1 MFRAT
6 LLSMFYVIQPMLFWI
21 ISKETE
27 LANFS
32 KRLEQIAHALK
43 LTKQAIAEG
52 GGISAQTVS
61 VYLKGDTLPN
71 QKTLAAWVKAYNLN
85 AHWLLTGEGEMLAD
99 HQNQALQHPLAQRV
113 NQVALLMSESGVD
126 ELEQLRAVRAM
137 VDGEIDK
144 LAQRRG
150 GTGAS
155 APQADMPRA
164 EENSS
169 PAAARKLAAG
179 DDSV

>member
-1 MFRAT
+1 VSDQATQIRLRDSIRA
-6 LLSMFYVIQPMLFWI
+6 LG
-21 ISKETE
+21 
-27 LANFS
+27 
-32 KRLEQIAHALK
+32 
-43 LTKQAIAEG
+43 LTDKAFAEA
-52 GGISAQTVS
+52 GGITRQTLAG
-61 VYLKGDTLPN
+61 YLNTDREPSRD
-71 QKTLAAWVKAYNLN
+71 TLAAWVKAYNLN

-126 ELEQLRAVRAM
+126 ELELLRAVRAM

-155 APQADMPRA
+155 APQADMSRA